1 MRALFLT
8 VLLLP
13 VTLALAQPVG
23 QTGLQRAPALPEL
36 LQNPERKEGLPVR
49 RVERI
54 RIEDSNA
61 RIDEVR
67 VGGESQSVTVQ
78 PKGDLPAYEMQ
89 PTDGARSRVNDRD
102 IRGGPVSQ
110 RVWNLFR
117 F

>member
-1 MRALFLT
+1 MRVLCLVF
-8 VLLLP
+8 LLLP
-13 VTLALAQPVG
+13 ATASFAQTTG
-23 QTGLQRAPALPEL
+23 QIGLQSAPALPEL
-36 LQNPERKEGLPVR
+36 LQNPEQKGGLAVR

-54 RIEDSNA
+54 RVEDGGT
-61 RIDEVR
+61 RIDEIR

-102 IRGGPVSQ
+102 IRGGPSSQ
-110 RVWNLFR
+110 RVWNVFR